1 MASTLTL
8 RVDNRTYKTFVDRAK
23 SQNRSVANFIENA
36 VKEHI
41 LEQDF
46 VDEYEMSE
54 ILSDRSLV
62 SRLKRGNAEIKKK
75 KGKLIG

>member
-1 MASTLTL
+1 MTKTLTL
-8 RVDNRTYKTFVDRAK
+8 RIDNRTYKSFVSRAK
-23 SQNRSVANFIENA
+23 SQNRTVANFIENA

-46 VDEYEMSE
+46 VDEYEMSG

-62 SRLKRGNAEIKKK
+62 RRLKRGSRETKTK

>member
-1 MASTLTL
+1 MPKTLTL
-8 RVDNRTYKTFVDRAK
+8 RVDNRTYKTLADRAK
-23 SQNRSVANFIENA
+23 SQNRTIANFIENA

-46 VDEYEMSE
+46 VEDDEMSG

-62 SRLKRGNAEIKKK
+62 RRLKRGNTEVQKK

>member
-1 MASTLTL
+1 MTKTLTL
-8 RVDNRTYKTFVDRAK
+8 RIDNRTYKTFVNRAK
-23 SQNRSVANFIENA
+23 SQNRTVANFIENA

-46 VDEYEMSE
+46 IDDFEMSG
-54 ILSDRSLV
+54 ILSDRSLMR
-62 SRLKRGNAEIKKK
+62 RLKRGSKEVKTR

>member
-1 MASTLTL
+1 MAKTLTL
-8 RVDNRTYKTFVDRAK
+8 RVDNRTYKTLADRAK
-23 SQNRSVANFIENA
+23 SQNRTIANFIENA

-46 VDEYEMSE
+46 VDEFEMSE
-54 ILSDRSLV
+54 ILSDRSLTR
-62 SRLKRGNAEIKKK
+62 RLKRGNKEVQQR